1 MGIKKGN
8 NIGQTPVKKRET
20 LLSLI
25 AKRMMRP
32 FSFAVGNPRKKD
44 PLNYLRGMSH
54 LKAMIFCGRTL
65 MGLNFQS

>member
-1 MGIKKGN
+1 MEIKKGN
-8 NIGQTPVKKRET
+8 NTGQTPVKKHET

-25 AKRMMRP
+25 AKRMTRS

-44 PLNYLRGMSH
+44 HLNYFRGMTH
-54 LKAMIFCGRTL
+54 LKAMIFCVRTL